1 MRGGIAWPTSC
12 GSCARAECRAPHPVH
27 QGSAD
32 GAALVRYSTRYLT
45 AFFARELLGDARVG
59 PLVDGAG
66 RAGDEAAGLVHS
78 AHK

>member
-1 MRGGIAWPTSC
+1 M
-12 GSCARAECRAPHPVH
+12 H

-32 GAALVRYSTRYLT
+32 GAAVLRYSTRYLT